1 MRRCISRMQGSPLDT
16 RPRDRSCAH
25 CPAPVI
31 DARSLRHFGP
41 KLQEPDTDPTAAAL
55 RFFPVAQR
63 RHTATPAR
71 TLPREAPPRPTRPE
85 SRSSA
90 QLRARAHAQ
99 PGTRPQPRSS
109 WPASGPPPERRG
121 PADTSAGGLIYHQVS
136 QASHQHRRAPGV
148 QGPDLRKRLQTGP
161 RGRQK
166 TGWPTCVRWD
176 HGETSPTH
184 RCAGQDPDRGW
195 TNPLPHQTNS
205 PAAAGQRHVQSCT
218 PSRRRTCWALC
229 GCG

>member
-1 MRRCISRMQGSPLDT
+1 MRRCIFLMQGSPLDT
-16 RPRDRSCAH
+16 LPRDRSCAR

-41 KLQEPDTDPTAAAL
+41 KLQEPDTDLTAAAL

-85 SRSSA
+85 SRTSA

-99 PGTRPQPRSS
+99 PGTHPQPRSS
-109 WPASGPPPERRG
+109 WRPQGRHPSAEAPPAPLPG
-121 PADTSAGGLIYHQVS
+121 
-136 QASHQHRRAPGV
+136 ASSITKSHKRLTNTVDAPGV
-148 QGPDLRKRLQTGP
+148 QGPDLCKRLQTGP

-166 TGWPTCVRWD
+166 TGWPTCARWD

-184 RCAGQDPDRGW
+184 RCAGQDPDQGW

-229 GCG
+229 RCG